1 MTFVSWRQQVC
12 LLEATARL
20 SHGASITEVAL
31 GLGFSSSSAFT
42 SVFRRNLGDSPAR
55 YLANSKAGAQF

>member
-1 MTFVSWRQQVC
+1 VIYVAFGSEVKPNQNE
-12 LLEATARL
+12 L
-20 SHGASITEVAL
+20 TEVAL

-55 YLANSKAGAQF
+55 YLARTKAASQF

>member
-20 SHGASITEVAL
+20 SHGSSITDVAFE
-31 GLGFSSSSAFT
+31 LGFSSSSAFT

-55 YLANSKAGAQF
+55 YLAKSKAASLF